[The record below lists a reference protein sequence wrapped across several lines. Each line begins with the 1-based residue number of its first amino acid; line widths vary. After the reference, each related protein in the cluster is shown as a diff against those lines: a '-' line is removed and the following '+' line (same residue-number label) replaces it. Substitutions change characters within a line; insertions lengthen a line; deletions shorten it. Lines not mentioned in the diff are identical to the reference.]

1 MARATPLLDIILA
14 RIGRDGPMSIGH
26 YMELCL
32 QHPEH
37 GYYRRADA
45 IGVQGDFI
53 TAPEISQIFGEIV
66 GAWAATVWAM
76 MGAPARFS
84 LVELGPG
91 RGVLMADALRA
102 AARAPGFLAAAQLHL
117 VESSQRLRQEQRARL
132 AGHGPIWVESLAE
145 VPPGPA
151 ILIANEFF
159 DALPIR
165 QFARAEGAWRERLV
179 AAKGGALHIALGAA
193 LASEDAARF
202 FLPAAAEDG
211 EICEVRPAVGEIMAQ
226 MARLAE
232 GGALA
237 ALIFDYGHRGEG
249 LGDTLQAVARHRFC
263 DPLFAPG
270 ESDLSAHVDFA
281 ALARAAR
288 TSGLTPHGPIP
299 MGRFLLE
306 LGAAQRLQAL
316 LAGASE
322 AQRERLLSGFRRLT
336 APLEMG
342 ELFKS
347 FALTAGLAEPPPP
360 FRD

>member
-1 MARATPLLDIILA
+1 M
-14 RIGRDGPMSIGH
+14 G
-26 YMELCL
+26 LCL
-32 QHPEH
+32 GHPEY

-66 GAWAATVWAM
+66 GAWAATVWRA
-76 MGAPARFS
+76 MGAPAPFS

-102 AARAPGFLAAAQLHL
+102 AGRAPGFLGAARLHL
-117 VESSQRLRQEQRARL
+117 VETSNRLRQEQQARL
-132 AGHGPIWVESLAE
+132 REYAPVWTSSLAQ
-145 VPPGPA
+145 VRPGPA
-151 ILIANEFF
+151 IVIANEFF

-193 LASEDAARF
+193 LAPEDAARF
-202 FLPAAAEDG
+202 LLPAAAGDG
-211 EICEVRPAVGEIMAQ
+211 EVCEVRPAISEIMAQ

-249 LGDTLQAVARHRFC
+249 LGDTLQAVARHAFS
-263 DPLFAPG
+263 DPLHAPG
-270 ESDLSAHVDFA
+270 ETDLTAHVNFA
-281 ALARAAR
+281 ALASAAQR
-288 TSGLTPHGPIP
+288 YGLTPHGPMP

-316 LAGASE
+316 LAAASE
-322 AQRERLLSGFRRLT
+322 AQRERLISGFRRLT
-336 APLEMG
+336 APMEMG
-342 ELFKS
+342 ELFKT